1 MAPSAI
7 PLKKPLNRV
16 FNTPRALSDAE
27 IKEIIERFAYAAK
40 VCKKNGFTGVQIHGA
55 HGYLVS
61 QFLSPT
67 HNQRADQWGGSIEN
81 RMRFVSEIYQAIRLE
96 VGPEFPVSIKLN
108 SADFQKGGFTK
119 EDSMAVVIHLSELG
133 MDLIEISGG
142 TYETPVM
149 TGTNVKES
157 TKARE
162 AYFLDYCEE
171 VRKIVKSPLMLT
183 GGFRSSQGMNDAL
196 ATGACDMVGIARS
209 LAINPDFSNELL
221 SGKDVKSMVK
231 PLSTGF
237 PFLDRTFPLEIVWYT
252 DQIHLMGQ
260 GQDPNIHR
268 SPLRSVLSMVLELGM
283 NGLRK
288 VRG

>member
-1 MAPSAI
+1 
-7 PLKKPLNRV
+7 
-16 FNTPRALSDAE
+16 
-27 IKEIIERFAYAAK
+27 
-40 VCKKNGFTGVQIHGA
+40 
-55 HGYLVS
+55 
-61 QFLSPT
+61 
-67 HNQRADQWGGSIEN
+67 
-81 RMRFVSEIYQAIRLE
+81 MRFVSEIYQAIRRE
-96 VGPEFPVSIKLN
+96 VGAQFPISIKLN
-108 SADFQKGGFTK
+108 SADFQKGGFSK
-119 EDSMAVVIHLSELG
+119 EDSMKVVQHLSELG

-149 TGTNVKES
+149 TGTNIKES

-162 AYFLDYCEE
+162 AYFMDYCEE
-171 VRKIVKSPLMLT
+171 VRKIVKTPLMLT
-183 GGFRSSQGMNDAL
+183 GGFRSSQGMNEAL
-196 ATGACDMVGIARS
+196 AAGVCDMIGIARS

-221 SGKDVKSMVK
+221 SGKDVKSLVR

-252 DQIHLMGQ
+252 DQLNLMGK

-268 SPLRSVLSMVLELGM
+268 SALRSVFSMILELGM